1 MKKKINLI
9 GGADNSRNVAKN
21 SSSALAQM
29 HKELEELLNGDNI
42 NDDTTVGDLKG
53 MINGELY
60 KYVEGE
66 DGDKVNKKDI
76 MAKVAIRKQL
86 EEAVNKD
93 TEVTFEIIQGIYPNL
108 TRDRFDT
115 VINNKEIFGEDKKV
129 KNDKKESAIE
139 AFVNAFDSNA
149 ELSNIKSQTN
159 SKARAANLKSASRV
173 ENKNEKTYVVKE
185 GENFDVS
192 NPELSFDEN
201 KLSTCFKGKT
211 SEILVITE
219 RHVIEYIK
227 KNPDSDYTYLILD
240 EPINIMELETI
251 DITVSD
257 SGPDDNVIKFTFEKK
272 KGTGESGDGG
282 GITRG
287 VVDLGGEDVGNINL
301 GGGGS
306 ILSGGKK
313 KNKNMKQ
320 KGGVT
325 GDNPKQHETSF
336 CYKMTLKVA
345 EGNVTKKNPSGEG
358 TETLDLTNGKI
369 DFIKTYKGKGDYLLY
384 RNSGKYTNIELIKYG
399 IREYQGLKFKKD
411 TEVLIGTMEGEIDGN
426 LYYKIGTDG
435 PVKHFARKFLV
446 KPAFRDQNTDLQ
458 SYMFTFYVPVHS
470 GIKTGIYLQGGGGDI
485 KNKFEL
491 NFYGEA
497 RGGIGRGKTSQGE
510 NIMLSSAEGEPRVTS
525 IGTIK
530 HLVNQLNQNDKGIW
544 GYTKIVCNEIGANSL
559 NINADE
565 TGNKNAITDEEAFLV
580 TQEINKGTRYEKMFF
595 QASSLLIE
603 VCNSI
608 VHRMD
613 NVTGNYYNIPF
624 FDKVK
629 NVNDE
634 NQQAANDVESLQSR
648 FSSFSFINTHIN
660 SITLGDYMA
669 KKQTQTVS
677 SFRRVE
683 YVTNLNQKDTGASK
697 YEFDDEHK
705 IYIIPGIN

>member
-1 MKKKINLI
+1 
-9 GGADNSRNVAKN
+9 
-21 SSSALAQM
+21 
-29 HKELEELLNGDNI
+29 
-42 NDDTTVGDLKG
+42 
-53 MINGELY
+53 
-60 KYVEGE
+60 
-66 DGDKVNKKDI
+66 
-76 MAKVAIRKQL
+76 
-86 EEAVNKD
+86 
-93 TEVTFEIIQGIYPNL
+93 
-108 TRDRFDT
+108 
-115 VINNKEIFGEDKKV
+115 
-129 KNDKKESAIE
+129 
-139 AFVNAFDSNA
+139 
-149 ELSNIKSQTN
+149 
-159 SKARAANLKSASRV
+159 
-173 ENKNEKTYVVKE
+173 
-185 GENFDVS
+185 
-192 NPELSFDEN
+192 
-201 KLSTCFKGKT
+201 
-211 SEILVITE
+211 
-219 RHVIEYIK
+219 
-227 KNPDSDYTYLILD
+227 
-240 EPINIMELETI
+240 
-251 DITVSD
+251 
-257 SGPDDNVIKFTFEKK
+257 
-272 KGTGESGDGG
+272 
-282 GITRG
+282 
-287 VVDLGGEDVGNINL
+287 
-301 GGGGS
+301 
-306 ILSGGKK
+306 
-313 KNKNMKQ
+313 MKQ

-325 GDNPKQHETSF
+325 EDNPKQHETSF

-345 EGNVTKKNPSGEG
+345 EGNVTKNPTNEV
-358 TETLDLTNGKI
+358 TETLNLTDGKI

-411 TEVLIGTMEGEIDGN
+411 TEVLTGTMEGDGN
-426 LYYKIGTDG
+426 LYYKVDNDT
-435 PVKHFARKFLV
+435 VKHFARKILV

-491 NFYGEA
+491 NFYGEEK
-497 RGGIGRGKTSQGE
+497 GGIGRGKTSQGD
-510 NIMLSSAEGEPRVTS
+510 NIKLSSAEGEPRVTS

-565 TGNKNAITDEEAFLV
+565 TGNKNAITDQEAFLV

-660 SITLGDYMA
+660 SISLGDYMA